1 MPRSL
6 AAVLAVIALALAPP
20 AFAGGPGHDHGGPP
34 HGPGNAP
41 HGHDHGGP
49 PHGPGNAPHGH
60 DHGGPPHGPGDPPHG
75 HDHGGPPHGHGAF
88 APDSLRDALTRER
101 FYFLMPDRFANG
113 DTSND
118 RGGLTGP
125 REVTGFDPTRKGWY
139 HGGDLKGMIS
149 KLDYIKGL
157 GTTAIWLTPSFKNKP
172 VQGLG
177 TPYPSAGYHGYW
189 ITDFTQ
195 IDPHLGTND
204 DLKDLIAGAHRR
216 GMKVFFD
223 IITNHTADVIQY
235 EQKPNGPKPYDY
247 VSKAA
252 VPYKDAAGNV
262 FDDRAFAGTDNFP
275 ELDANV
281 SFPFK
286 PVVSAAEADI
296 KTPDWLNDVTL
307 YHNRGNT
314 TFSGENSTYG
324 DFAGLDDLFTENPK
338 VVRGME
344 GIYDY
349 WIREYGVDGYRI
361 DTMKHVNLEFW
372 QQFLPHILDT
382 ARRAGTPRFFAF
394 GEVADSVSNPF
405 LSRFTTAGR
414 SQAVLDFP
422 FQQQAREFA
431 ASHPTDQLR
440 REIEEGDWFTD
451 ADSNAYQLPTFLANH
466 DMGHIGMFLR
476 DDNAGAPESELLQ
489 RDKLAHELLFLSR
502 GNPVVYFG
510 DEQGFTGA
518 GNDQAARQDMFPS
531 QDSEYNNLDDDGTDP
546 NNGQNLNDGGKND
559 NIGSAVTPAADNFDP
574 SHPLYRTIAALARLR
589 QDNPALADGAEQVRY
604 SAPAAG
610 IFAFSR
616 TGAREQVEYLVAANN
631 AKTPQTASIPT
642 YSSRMRLVR
651 IWGTGPGTVVTGG
664 DKTATITVPALSTV
678 VYKAT
683 RRLARSKRA
692 PRLTLQIAPQV
703 SGRPELAA
711 GVSGDSLYQVSF
723 YANGKLLGTDDNAPY
738 RVFPDLSNYAPG
750 TQLKLLAVAKDNAG
764 HTSAASATTT
774 VVAPPGGGAGIA
786 TIHYHR
792 ADGDYADWGLHLWG
806 DAIAEGVGTTWDR
819 PRAPTRFDDFGAVF
833 EIPLADAAAAL
844 NYIIHKP
851 SGDSVPTTREP
862 GGDRAFVP
870 AISREVWIN
879 AGDPAIHTTRP

>member
-1 MPRSL
+1 MSRSL
-6 AAVLAVIALALAPP
+6 VALSALAVALVFAP
-20 AFAGGPGHDHGGPP
+20 AAHARGGHDH
-34 HGPGNAP
+34 
-41 HGHDHGGP
+41 
-49 PHGPGNAPHGH
+49 
-60 DHGGPPHGPGDPPHG
+60 
-75 HDHGGPPHGHGAF
+75 HGGPPHGHGSF
-88 APDSLRDALTRER
+88 APDSLRSSLTRER

-189 ITDFTQ
+189 ITDFMQ
-195 IDPHLGTND
+195 IDPHLGTNQ
-204 DLKDLIAGAHRR
+204 DLTNLIAGAHRR

-235 EQKPNGPKPYDY
+235 EQKPGGPAPYDY

-252 VPYKDAAGNV
+252 VPYKDANGNV
-262 FDDRAFAGTDNFP
+262 FDDRTFAGTNTFP
-275 ELDANV
+275 KLDANV

-286 PVVSAAEADI
+286 PVVSDAEKNVKVPA
-296 KTPDWLNDVTL
+296 WLNDVTL

-324 DFAGLDDLFTENPK
+324 DFAGLDDLFTENPR
-338 VVRGME
+338 VVHGWE
-344 GIYDY
+344 DIYDY
-349 WIREYGVDGYRI
+349 WIRNYGVDGFRI
-361 DTMKHVNLEFW
+361 DTMKHVNLELW
-372 QQFLPHILDT
+372 QQFLPHILET
-382 ARRAGTPRFFAF
+382 ARRAGRPNFFAF
-394 GEVADSVSNPF
+394 GEVADGVSNPF

-440 REIEEGDWFTD
+440 REIDEGDWYTD
-451 ADSNAYQLPTFLANH
+451 ADSNVYQLPTFLANH

-489 RDKLAHELLFLSR
+489 RDKLAHALLFLSR

-531 QDSEYNNLDDDGTDP
+531 QDSEYNNIDDDGVDP

-559 NIGSAVTPAADNFDP
+559 DIGSDVTPAADNFDP
-574 SHPLYRTIAALARLR
+574 SHPLYRTIAALERLR
-589 QDNPALADGAEQVRY
+589 KDNPALADGAEQVRV
-604 SAPAAG
+604 SSPAAG

-616 TGAREQVEYLVAANN
+616 TDAREQVEYLVALNN
-631 AKTPQTASIPT
+631 AKSPQTAAVPT
-642 YSSRMRLVR
+642 YSSKMRFAS
-651 IWGTGPGTVVTGG
+651 IWGDGPRTVTSGR
-664 DKTATITVPALSTV
+664 DKTVSLTVPALSTV

-683 RRLARSKRA
+683 HRLDRSKGA
-692 PRLTLQIAPQV
+692 PPIALHIAPQV

-711 GVSGDSLYQVSF
+711 NLSGDSLYQVSF

-738 RVFPDLSNYAPG
+738 RVFPDLSGYAPG

-764 HTSAASATTT
+764 HTSFASATTT
-774 VVAPPGGGAGIA
+774 VVAPQGGGAGIA

-792 ADGDYADWGLHLWG
+792 DDGVYTDWGLHLWG
-806 DAIAEGVGTTWDR
+806 DAIAEGVGTSWDK

-851 SGDSVPTTREP
+851 SGDNVPTTREP

-870 AISREVWIN
+870 AVSREVWIN
-879 AGDPAIHTTRP
+879 AGDPTIHTTRP